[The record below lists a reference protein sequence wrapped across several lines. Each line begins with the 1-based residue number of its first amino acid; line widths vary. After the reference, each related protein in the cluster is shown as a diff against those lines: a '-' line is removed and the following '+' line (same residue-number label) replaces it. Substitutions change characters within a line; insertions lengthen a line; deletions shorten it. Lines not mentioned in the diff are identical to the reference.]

1 MFPIRQT
8 MFACMRSG
16 SFYAMVWLVSAAA
29 FAAEFDISTLSE
41 LERLA
46 QQSGN
51 VVRMKPGLYRYSDH
65 INREQLAARRG
76 RGEFALM
83 SFGGS
88 DNRFELEGVTIEVDV
103 SIRGVGRP
111 PVHTSE
117 FVFSGNRIAI
127 SGLTITNVGHGLSLG
142 GAVVSNTGNENLFEK
157 LTLHVQ
163 GSSPYGYGDLFGKGG
178 YKHSGFHLTGNDNRV
193 IGCRIMMKS
202 FGHGFYVQA
211 GAANNLFENCYVEGV
226 MRTTDEMLAE
236 TSGLAFERQFRTDL
250 KNRDGVARITPGYMK
265 CLAEDGFRTYDD
277 IPGLM
282 LRNCT
287 AKNMRGGFE
296 MRTPS
301 GVTLE
306 NCTAIGCERGF
317 WVADRSV
324 VKNCRGDAKHGPLLF
339 VEGKDT
345 SVELTLLK
353 EQSESLVHALATV
366 RGSGHTIQLSESPD
380 GQRQTPLPILVGYG
394 APPAGEAMAPY
405 SQWKTSQ
412 VFILN
417 ETSMPIQFGPLANDC
432 HTKTRGPISEDVGK
446 NNLVVPIP

>member
-1 MFPIRQT
+1 
-8 MFACMRSG
+8 MRCA
-16 SFYAMVWLVSAAA
+16 SFHAIVLLVSATS
-29 FAAEFDISTLSE
+29 FAAEFDVATLAE

-51 VVRMKPGLYRYSDH
+51 VVRMKPGLYRFTDH
-65 INREQLAARRG
+65 INRDQLAARRG

-117 FVFSGNRIAI
+117 FVFSGDRITI
-127 SGLTITNVGHGLSLG
+127 SGLKITNVGHGLSLG
-142 GAVVSNTGNENLFEK
+142 GAVVSNTGNENTFEK

-193 IGCRIMMKS
+193 IGCCIIMKS

-211 GAANNLFENCYVEGV
+211 GAANNLFQDCYVEGI
-226 MRTTDEMLAE
+226 MRPTDEMLAE
-236 TSGLAFERQFRTDL
+236 TSGLAFDRQFRTEL
-250 KNRDGVARITPGYMK
+250 KNRDGLARITPGYMK

-277 IPGLM
+277 IPGLTI
-282 LRNCT
+282 RNCT

-301 GVTLE
+301 GATLE
-306 NCTAIGCERGF
+306 NCTALGCERGF

-324 VKNCRGDAKHGPLLF
+324 VKNCRGDAKYGPLLF
-339 VEGKDT
+339 VEGKDA

-353 EQSESLVHALATV
+353 EESESLVHALATV
-366 RGSGHTIQLSESPD
+366 RGSGHTIQLSAPPD
-380 GQRQTPLPILVGYG
+380 WQRKKPLPILVGYG

-412 VFILN
+412 VTFRN
-417 ETSMPIQFGPLANDC
+417 ATSMPIQFGPLASDC
-432 HTKTRGPISEDVGK
+432 QAKTSGPVTEDAGK
-446 NNLVVPIP
+446 NNLIAP